1 MLIESKDK
9 ILIEI
14 SPKYQGKSKEAPAII
29 IAHPYGPL
37 GGNMNNN
44 VVIALQ
50 KYFLSQGYIT
60 VCLNFRGCG
69 HSQGKTSWTGMSE
82 REDYISVINLILDA
96 THLDYKNLN
105 FPKVNRL
112 ILCVNNS
119 KVSNS

>member
-14 SPKYQGKSKEAPAII
+14 SPKYQGKT
-29 IAHPYGPL
+29 HPYGPL

-69 HSQGKTSWTGMSE
+69 HSQGKTSWTGMPE